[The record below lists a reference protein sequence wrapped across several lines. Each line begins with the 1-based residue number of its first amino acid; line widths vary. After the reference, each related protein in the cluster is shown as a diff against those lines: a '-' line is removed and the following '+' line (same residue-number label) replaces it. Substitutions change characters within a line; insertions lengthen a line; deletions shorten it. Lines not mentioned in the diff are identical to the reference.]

1 MVGDPGAGA
10 RQKFPV
16 AGELAS
22 VAWID
27 SLAAMTR
34 CLIVLLVLAL
44 AGLATAGSPAEA
56 EQVRG
61 EYRAEMQAWMKR
73 LEAAASVEQQRKVW
87 QVRPAPAEYA
97 KKMRRCIANQLD
109 EAWTLK
115 YAAWLLKMCTA
126 LKGSEL
132 AQAGPDVDG
141 TVAGGNEWVPVISGI
156 REAVEKHHLQ
166 SADPGLVEMC
176 MALVDVPDPRSLAI
190 LEKIEQEHP
199 SKKVQGVAALGV
211 SMLLK
216 TLGEEG
222 EVMRRRLGMLRKAI
236 IGSAEIEI
244 GGQTVAK
251 IAEDELYL
259 INHLTK
265 GRVAPEMSGQDVA
278 GRAMKLSSY
287 RGKVVVLLFWS
298 TRTGDVERLLGMGDQ
313 LAKEHSGKPFAV
325 LGVNPDPTAT
335 LRQLVREGVVSWPN
349 FSDPD
354 GKIGRDYRV
363 AAWPLAIV
371 LDKEGVIRYIGSPG
385 SFVDLTVDAIL
396 GGK

>member
-1 MVGDPGAGA
+1 
-10 RQKFPV
+10 
-16 AGELAS
+16 
-22 VAWID
+22 
-27 SLAAMTR
+27 
-34 CLIVLLVLAL
+34 
-44 AGLATAGSPAEA
+44 
-56 EQVRG
+56 
-61 EYRAEMQAWMKR
+61 
-73 LEAAASVEQQRKVW
+73 
-87 QVRPAPAEYA
+87 
-97 KKMRRCIANQLD
+97 
-109 EAWTLK
+109 
-115 YAAWLLKMCTA
+115 
-126 LKGSEL
+126 
-132 AQAGPDVDG
+132 
-141 TVAGGNEWVPVISGI
+141 
-156 REAVEKHHLQ
+156 
-166 SADPGLVEMC
+166 